1 MVSEM
6 YRKNIVDNNQLT
18 EHKSDIFAAD
28 RAKFNT
34 NLYNKKI
41 KSLRKQDVSL
51 EDFNLIQ
58 EKLIKSL
65 SEIEEESLNG
75 KNYIFLKLFN
85 DYKYLDSFGYGLIL
99 VIFSM
104 LRFFSF
110 KMIDLNFLFLS
121 KKDKILLKAFKKLGY
136 EVNLISIELNS
147 VAIGW

>member
-1 MVSEM
+1 MLLIE
-6 YRKNIVDNNQLT
+6 L
-18 EHKSDIFAAD
+18 
-28 RAKFNT
+28 
-34 NLYNKKI
+34 NLIPIYIIKKI

-58 EKLIKSL
+58 EKLIESL
-65 SEIEEESLNG
+65 SEIEERSLNG
-75 KNYIFLKLFN
+75 KNCIFLKLFN

-110 KMIDLNFLFLS
+110 KMIDLNSIFLS

-136 EVNLISIELNS
+136 EINLISIEENS
-147 VAIGW
+147 ATIGW

>member
-1 MVSEM
+1 MVKKM
-6 YRKNIVDNNQLT
+6 YRENIVDNNQLA

-65 SEIEEESLNG
+65 SEIEKESLNG

-104 LRFFSF
+104 LRFFH
-110 KMIDLNFLFLS
+110 
-121 KKDKILLKAFKKLGY
+121 LK
-136 EVNLISIELNS
+136 
-147 VAIGW
+147 

>member
-1 MVSEM
+1 MSEM

-99 VIFSM
+99 VIFFYVKI
-104 LRFFSF
+104 FF
-110 KMIDLNFLFLS
+110 I
-121 KKDKILLKAFKKLGY
+121 
-136 EVNLISIELNS
+136 
-147 VAIGW
+147 